1 MMAALKHFTVISLVA
16 ASVAT
21 PLIVY
26 SLAQAK
32 WHERDEFLRRLAGQL
47 AELTAENEH
56 LSDLVAEA
64 KTNAL
69 SRDQLTE
76 LLRLRGQIRS
86 LREKTN
92 AIQRLQ
98 NENQGLQAG
107 LDTGQNP
114 KAAQSEAE
122 LSKELAAETID
133 VMKNVFAELQ
143 SALKKFAD
151 DHKGRAPN
159 SFSQLR
165 NYFPVSAGKRMPG
178 LYTFEFIRDDAPR
191 PDDVLILREARTRR
205 TPEGKLAR
213 VYAFSDGTVVEVYQA
228 DDDDFDVWEKARA
241 ALPSA
246 AGQ

>member
-1 MMAALKHFTVISLVA
+1 MTAALKHFIVISLVA
-16 ASVAT
+16 ASLAM
-21 PLIVY
+21 PLIVH
-26 SLAQAK
+26 SRAQAK
-32 WHERDEFLRRLAGQL
+32 WHERDEFLRRQAGQL

-56 LSDLVAEA
+56 LSKLAADT

-76 LLRLRGQIRS
+76 LLRLRGQIRN
-86 LREKTN
+86 LHEQTN

-98 NENQGLQAG
+98 KENQGLQAG

-114 KAAQSEAE
+114 KVAQSEAE

-133 VMKNVFAELQ
+133 AMRNVFAELQ
-143 SALKKFAD
+143 SALKKFAE

-159 SFSQLR
+159 DFYHLR

-178 LYTFEFIRDDAPR
+178 LYTFEFIRDEAPH
-191 PDDVLILREARTRR
+191 PEDVLILREERTRR
-205 TPEGKLAR
+205 TPDGKEAR

-228 DDDDFDVWEKARA
+228 DSNDFDAWEKAHMV
-241 ALPSA
+241 LPSA